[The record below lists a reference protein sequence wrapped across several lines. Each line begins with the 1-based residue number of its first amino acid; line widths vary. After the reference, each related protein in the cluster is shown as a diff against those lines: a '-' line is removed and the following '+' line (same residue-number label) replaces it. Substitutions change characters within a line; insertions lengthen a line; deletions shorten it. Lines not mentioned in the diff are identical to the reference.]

1 MKKAYSYLRF
11 SSTGQK
17 DGDSLE
23 RQLRIATAYHDRALK
38 NLPLDTSRADQGFSA
53 YKGHQVSRGSLGHF
67 IAEIRAGTIE
77 PGSALIVE
85 NLDRISRQGPKIARK
100 LLESIVDNGVEVHVV
115 NLNKILAYCWENR
128 PQDSVIVDYEL
139 NRAYQ
144 ESLNKAERC
153 GSAWTK
159 KRHNAN
165 GKAAMSSRV
174 PNWLKAEKGKPI
186 QVIPERVKIVRQ
198 IFEWAAQGLGQY
210 QIADKLIA
218 AKIKPWGPKRNGI
231 EPRWTPTYVRDILAS
246 RVVLGEY
253 QPKKLVHD
261 KNGKRRRIDDGSL
274 VEDYYPQIIETDL
287 WLKVNEAR
295 MAFALAKFGDALHAG
310 RNKFSTANLFKRMV
324 WDAVNNV
331 PMTYRSYDGHPCL
344 VTTYRKEVRA
354 NKISYPLFED
364 VILRFLKT
372 ADWKALADEGLN
384 PESKKRRELVA
395 RELDSALKVRSRYE
409 ALLDDAERD
418 MDDYTLGK
426 YKSASAEVKRLQS
439 AYSALGAEISASRT
453 GSDLLAK
460 TKGIEFIRI
469 DRDADEGRSKL
480 RLFLAQRIER
490 IEISFNVT
498 ILSAPDRN
506 RTVAGIS
513 PGKGQTLVRIIFKSG
528 AQKLAI
534 LDTGRKRLSMLD
546 LS

>member
-38 NLPLDTSRADQGFSA
+38 SLPLDTSRADQGFSA

-67 IAEIRAGTIE
+67 IAEIKAGTIE

-100 LLESIVDNGVEVHVV
+100 LLESIVDNGVEVHIVNISVV
-115 NLNKILAYCWENR
+115 LTLGWENDWR
-128 PQDSVIVDYEL
+128 RYPVDAEL
-139 NRAYQ
+139 ERAWK
-144 ESLNKAERC
+144 ESSNKSERC

-159 KRHNAN
+159 KRHNAD

-186 QVIPERVKIVRQ
+186 QVIPERAKVVRQ
-198 IFEWAAQGLGQY
+198 IFEWATQGLGQY
-210 QIADKLIA
+210 QITDKLLA

-231 EPRWTPTYVRDILAS
+231 ESRWTPTYVRDILAS
-246 RVVLGEY
+246 RAVLGEY

-261 KNGKRRRIDDGSL
+261 KNGKRRRIDDGPL

-295 MAFALAKFGDALHAG
+295 MAFARAKFGDALHAG

-344 VTTYRKEVRA
+344 VTTYRKDVRRH
-354 NKISYPLFED
+354 KIQYPVLEYA
-364 VILRFLKT
+364 ILQFLKK
-372 ADWKALADEGLN
+372 ADWKALADEGLS
-384 PESKKRRELVA
+384 PEAQKLVLLREA
-395 RELDSALKVRSRYE
+395 RAKELDAALKIRSRYE
-409 ALLDDAERD
+409 ILLDDPESAA
-418 MDDYTLGK
+418 DDRINEK
-426 YKSASAEVKRLQS
+426 YKEASRRVKR
-439 AYSALGAEISASRT
+439 A
-453 GSDLLAK
+453 
-460 TKGIEFIRI
+460 
-469 DRDADEGRSKL
+469 
-480 RLFLAQRIER
+480 
-490 IEISFNVT
+490 
-498 ILSAPDRN
+498 
-506 RTVAGIS
+506 
-513 PGKGQTLVRIIFKSG
+513 
-528 AQKLAI
+528 
-534 LDTGRKRLSMLD
+534 
-546 LS
+546 